1 MNILFYY
8 WGEWSSSDCIE
19 SLMHLGH
26 QITRLSYPL
35 KNYDSDIEL
44 EDSLHKLLSSGDFD
58 CLFSFNYFPILS
70 KVCQNCNCI
79 YVSWVYDSPNL
90 TLYSN
95 TLSNTCNRIFHFD
108 RGTVEE
114 LITRG
119 FSNIFHCPLGVN
131 TARINKQIL
140 QYRSLPYEHELCFL
154 GNLYNDNYTVYDQI
168 QSLPPYLKG
177 YLDGIVESGSK
188 LWGENLLDKLLNQDI
203 LKACLSYIHFET
215 SDTYRRHDQ
224 ESLEYLLQRKIT
236 STERT
241 ALLKKLSAYLPVDLY
256 TASDTTALP
265 NVRNLGYCDYIT
277 EMSKNFMLSKIN
289 LNITLRSIKTGIPLR
304 ALDIMA
310 AGGFLLS
317 NYQEE
322 LAEYFIDGE
331 DMVLYLTPEDLVDKA
346 LFYHAHDSLRQTI
359 AANGF
364 EKTNQLFSYE
374 KQLTYILSHI

>member
-1 MNILFYY
+1 MKILFYY
-8 WGEWSSSDCIE
+8 WGEWSANDCIE
-19 SLMHLGH
+19 SLMRLGH
-26 QITRLSYPL
+26 QVTRLSYPL
-35 KNYDSDIEL
+35 KNYDNDTEL
-44 EDSLHKLLSSGDFD
+44 ENSLHKLLSSGDFD
-58 CLFSFNYFPILS
+58 CLFSFNYFPVLS
-70 KVCQNCNCI
+70 KICQDRNCI

-95 TLSNTCNRIFHFD
+95 TLSNPCNRIFHFD
-108 RGTVEE
+108 RGACEE
-114 LITRG
+114 LKAQG

-131 TARINKQIL
+131 TIRIMNQVF
-140 QYRSLPYEHELCFL
+140 QYRSIPYEHEVCFL
-154 GNLYNDNYTVYDQI
+154 GNLYNDSHTVYDRI
-168 QSLPPYLKG
+168 QSLAPYLKG
-177 YLDGIVESGSK
+177 YLDGIIESSCK
-188 LWGENLLDKLLNQDI
+188 IWGENLLDKLLHKDI
-203 LKACLSYIHFET
+203 LKECLSHIHFET
-215 SDTYRRHDQ
+215 SDAYRKHDK

-236 STERT
+236 ATERT
-241 ALLKKLSAYLPVDLY
+241 ALLKKLSVHLPVDLY

-317 NYQEE
+317 NYQAE
-322 LAEYFIDGE
+322 LAECFVDGE
-331 DMVLYLTPEDLVDKA
+331 ELVLYTTPDDLIEKA
-346 LFYHAHDSLRQTI
+346 IFYHKNDVLRQNI
-359 AANGF
+359 AARGF